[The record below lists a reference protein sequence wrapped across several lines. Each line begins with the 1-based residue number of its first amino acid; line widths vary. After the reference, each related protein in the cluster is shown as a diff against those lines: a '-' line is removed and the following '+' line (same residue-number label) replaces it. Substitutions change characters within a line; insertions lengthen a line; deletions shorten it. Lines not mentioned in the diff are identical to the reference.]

1 MHICVH
7 GHWGMFSL
15 ATRVLLIWVI
25 QAPRILHPWWPARC
39 SLALA
44 STGSLVRLQTH
55 KNAYKSALPSGWE
68 HVLWSQT
75 LGVQLLARP
84 LTGYMILG
92 SHVTSLSLICTM
104 RIIIV
109 FILNVLLQVNTY
121 RRLEQCLAHDNLLY
135 RCWYKNMKKMQSI
148 LLTKKKKAMK
158 TKDIKE
164 VSHAFLMWFIPVIQ
178 ILTQYTPQNIS
189 WTYFY
194 KEIPWSNKFGNTWPL
209 AAMKCTTHIS
219 CCRGR
224 DPPPCLHWG
233 DASHKLLMAK
243 KLEQQKY

>member
-1 MHICVH
+1 MRILEKFWLYILIVNIYYKARHSYIIHLVYMGHVCIDLYIYIDPWYKKICTQSMHICVH

-148 LLTKKKKAMK
+148 LLTKKKKQWKPK
-158 TKDIKE
+158 TLK
-164 VSHAFLMWFIPVIQ
+164 
-178 ILTQYTPQNIS
+178 
-189 WTYFY
+189 
-194 KEIPWSNKFGNTWPL
+194 
-209 AAMKCTTHIS
+209 KCHMHS
-219 CCRGR
+219 
-224 DPPPCLHWG
+224 
-233 DASHKLLMAK
+233 
-243 KLEQQKY
+243 

>member
-1 MHICVH
+1 MRILEKFWLYILIVNIYYKARHSYIIHLVYMEHVCIGLYIYIDPWYKKICTQSMHICVH

-109 FILNVLLQVNTY
+109 SILNVLLQVNTY
-121 RRLEQCLAHDNLLY
+121 RRLEQCLAHDNLIY

-148 LLTKKKKAMK
+148 LSTKKK
-158 TKDIKE
+158 
-164 VSHAFLMWFIPVIQ
+164 
-178 ILTQYTPQNIS
+178 
-189 WTYFY
+189 
-194 KEIPWSNKFGNTWPL
+194 SNENQR
-209 AAMKCTTHIS
+209 H
-219 CCRGR
+219 
-224 DPPPCLHWG
+224 
-233 DASHKLLMAK
+233 
-243 KLEQQKY
+243 